1 MSLFP
6 FSSPPPCQVFD
17 GEDFVY
23 GDVLWADA
31 AFHGG
36 HCRDEAHHLVHIPR
50 VPASTS
56 GAGHVLVS
64 AKAREAAHGAQVC
77 LCVVLCWRCPSPQYG
92 VGCEGLSCI
101 PKVLPIGFQHS
112 HIFQPPQC
120 PQVSPLQVGQESR
133 DVKITSKLSS
143 CLQNANFHA
152 SSFYFVHYV
161 KQRKMPL
168 TD

>member
-1 MSLFP
+1 MWKSSLFSWSRIQIVLCLLN
-6 FSSPPPCQVFD
+6 FSISYCANICKIFPNELVSVFFSPPPCQVFD
-17 GEDFVY
+17 GEYFVY

-36 HCRDEAHHLVHIPR
+36 HCRDEAHHLVNIPR

-112 HIFQPPQC
+112 HIFWPPQC
-120 PQVSPLQVGQESR
+120 PQVSPLQVG
-133 DVKITSKLSS
+133 
-143 CLQNANFHA
+143 
-152 SSFYFVHYV
+152 
-161 KQRKMPL
+161 
-168 TD
+168 